1 MGLRIELP
9 EDLVHD
15 LEQEA
20 VHRHVSIVEIIREA
34 LHTWRVSREAAEID
48 REQARQ
54 ILQNRGLLCQLPPEL
69 AAHAQ
74 PLTVEELD
82 RLATKAAKVGPL
94 SELIVQERRGEA

>member
-20 VHRHVSIVEIIREA
+20 LRGHVSVVEIIREV
-34 LHTWRVSREAAEID
+34 LHTWRVGREAAEND
-48 REQARQ
+48 LERVRQ
-54 ILQNRGLLCQLPPEL
+54 ILQDRGLLCQLPKEL

-82 RLATKAAKVGPL
+82 RLATKAAKAGPL